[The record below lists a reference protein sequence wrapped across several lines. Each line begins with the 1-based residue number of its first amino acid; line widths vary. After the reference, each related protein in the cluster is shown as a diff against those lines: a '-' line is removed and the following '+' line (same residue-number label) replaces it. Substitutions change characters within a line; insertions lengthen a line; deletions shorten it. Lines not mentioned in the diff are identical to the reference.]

1 MKAQR
6 NFTSANPEFPLRH
19 LMNATI
25 AIRRHSARKKVFL
38 FALATA
44 VLACAISP
52 LEAQIWNGG
61 GANNNWSTTGNWD
74 TAPVSPAPLTF
85 AGSTRLAN
93 NNDLANFVANSITF
107 DAAAGA
113 FVIGGNDLTLSGNLG
128 FNGNPSSPVTQTI
141 NLNTALSGNQSIDT
155 PANGNLVLGGNITS
169 VNDLTKT
176 GAGTLT
182 LSGVDTFAGGSINGG
197 TNTITGNVTFN
208 GTGGSRLY
216 LGNANPAFDGTV
228 ILQPGSALNVIG
240 NYADAMVLGR
250 DGGSG
255 TIIQNGGTFT
265 FNMGNQNYLFV
276 GASGNAATRS
286 EYDMNGG
293 VLDMSGKTLG
303 IGLGAGAAITGIVSQ
318 VSGVITN
325 VFNLQPGALTPNG
338 LGIYT
343 LKGGSIYIGSGGI
356 TTSSGLYNLNLGG
369 GTIAASATWTSPLN
383 MNLTNLNGSVTF
395 DTAANNITLSGA
407 LTGNGGL
414 IKIGS
419 GTLEI
424 SGANNYTGNTVVNE
438 GTLQLDVTG
447 STLGSVR
454 VANGAL
460 LNLNFSGNY
469 AAAGLFTNGVALPVG
484 IYNSGNL
491 PGFIIGSGNLQVS
504 SSIST
509 GLWTG
514 NGTDNNWSTAGNWDQ
529 NAEPIFPI
537 SLTFAGSTR
546 LVNNNDLSGITA
558 NSLTFGAAAGA
569 FVLNGNDI
577 TLNGNIG
584 FNGAPVAPV
593 TQTVN
598 LNMTW
603 NNDKTINVPTN
614 GSLVVGGNIADS
626 LNTLTET
633 GSGNVTLSG
642 ANSLAGL
649 IVNGGTN
656 TITGNT
662 TITGTGGT
670 FFFLGNADTNFNGT
684 LVIQPGAAL
693 TINGSFG
700 DNFVVGRD
708 GGSGRVIQ
716 NGGTFTYSPA
726 NRTYFFIGATSHLGT
741 RAEYDMNGGVLDLG
755 SDTLVVGFADGTT
768 TTGILNQA
776 GGTINNVGTLAFYT
790 SPLPNGSGY
799 GNYTLSGG
807 TITIGAGGIVSS
819 SGTHDINLGGGTVA
833 ASASWISPLNMNL
846 TNLNGSVTFDTA
858 GNLIVLSG
866 SLSGNGGLTVTGP
879 GTLDLAG
886 TNNYTGDTIVN
897 AGSTLQLDVAGTSPS
912 KLRLATGALL
922 NLNFSG
928 TYVAP
933 GLFTNGVALPSGVYN
948 AGNLPGFLSGTG
960 NLQVSG
966 VVFAS
971 QPQNQLVYLN
981 GNYHQSV
988 TLMSSTIGGPAT
1000 YQWYLNG
1007 NPISG
1012 ANSTNLTLSNLQITN
1027 AGNLYLVAT
1036 SVSGSV
1042 TSSVAAL
1049 TIYAVN
1055 NNVFAYDGFAYPDSV
1070 VVDGSSQNGG
1080 FGWNGPWQ
1088 HTDGNGVQITLG
1100 NLLGGANVPAGFDSR
1115 SISNCIEVPSNA
1127 QTRSGRFFDCS
1138 ATSELAKQG
1147 FIDNNGNIGAN
1158 GKTVYLGFLEQPDRT
1173 SGFYELE
1180 FHRGNLS
1187 DPGRIG
1193 GIGNDTGSSDVNLR
1207 APNGVNN
1214 RSLGA
1219 GTTGVNFYVV
1229 RIDYKAGN
1237 DDVFVYRN
1245 PTSNTEPA
1253 TPTLTASNVS
1263 DMSLNG
1269 VSVAA
1274 YNGPDLK
1281 VDEIRLG
1288 ATFADALG
1296 LAVSNLLP
1304 PTKIANGYSVQFAST
1319 PGYTYRIQRA
1329 TSLTGPWTDIT
1340 TNTAPANGFVT
1351 YQDTSAPA
1359 GTAFY
1364 RTVTP

>member
-61 GANNNWSTTGNWD
+61 GANNNWSTAGNWD

-182 LSGVDTFAGGSINGG
+182 LGGVDTFAGGSINGG

-216 LGNANPAFDGTV
+216 LGNANPAFNGTV

-484 IYNSGNL
+484 LYNSGNL

-546 LVNNNDLSGITA
+546 LVNNNDLSGITV
-558 NSLTFGAAAGA
+558 NSLTFGAVAGA

-584 FNGAPVAPV
+584 FNGTPVAPV

-603 NNDKTINVPTN
+603 NNDKTINTPTN

-642 ANSLAGL
+642 VNSLAGL

>member
-1 MKAQR
+1 
-6 NFTSANPEFPLRH
+6 
-19 LMNATI
+19 MNATI